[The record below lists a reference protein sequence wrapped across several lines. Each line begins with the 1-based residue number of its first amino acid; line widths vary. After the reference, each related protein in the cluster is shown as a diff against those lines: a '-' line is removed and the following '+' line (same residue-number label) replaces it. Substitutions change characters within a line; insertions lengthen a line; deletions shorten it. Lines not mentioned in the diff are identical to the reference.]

1 MKAINDDF
9 FREESA
15 DRQPLYSTG
24 VELRRSLAEIPEA
37 DAAGELKRVMESVG
51 ASRRRTLSVGMRR
64 IAVAASVILVVG
76 TVAATVV
83 FGNLGFDFRASR
95 PEPAGQ
101 QVGGAGKPA
110 VITYAPDDSVT
121 SGKPAILTQ
130 GKVYEDVALEDIL
143 RDVSSHFGVV
153 VECAPDKAAI
163 RFYLS
168 IPDRSSLGSVVM
180 VLNSFEQLDAEIIT
194 DTDNTQKLIVR

>member
-1 MKAINDDF
+1 MQA
-9 FREESA
+9 
-15 DRQPLYSTG
+15 LYSTG
-24 VELRRSLAEIPEA
+24 VEMRRSLAEIPQA

-51 ASRRRTLSVGMRR
+51 ASRHRMLSVGRRR

-83 FGNLGFDFRASR
+83 FGDMGFDFRKSR
-95 PEPAGQ
+95 PEPTEHQVAG
-101 QVGGAGKPA
+101 AETPA
-110 VITYAPDDSVT
+110 VITCTPDDSVVP
-121 SGKPAILTQ
+121 GKPVILTQ

-143 RDVSSHFGVV
+143 RDVATHFGVV

-168 IPDRSSLGSVVM
+168 IPDRSGLSNVAM
-180 VLNSFEQLDAEIIT
+180 VLNSFEQLEAEIIT

>member
-9 FREESA
+9 SREESA
-15 DRQPLYSTG
+15 DRQALYSVG
-24 VELRRSLAEIPEA
+24 VEMRRSLAEIPEA

-51 ASRRRTLSVGMRR
+51 ASRRRMLSVGRRR
-64 IAVAASVILVVG
+64 IAVAASVVLVVG

-83 FGNLGFDFRASR
+83 FGNLGFDFRALR
-95 PEPAGQ
+95 PEPSGQ
-101 QVGGAGKPA
+101 QVAGAERPV
-110 VITYAPDDSVT
+110 VITYAPDDSVV
-121 SGKPAILTQ
+121 SGKPAILPQ

-143 RDVSSHFGVV
+143 RDVATNFGVV

-168 IPDRSSLGSVVM
+168 IPDRSNLSSVAM
-180 VLNSFEQLDAEIIT
+180 VLNSFEQLEAEIIT